1 VKTILPGATIG
12 LLGEGENSRMF
23 TAAAERM
30 GYRVH
35 VRPYDHLAGVRDFA
49 SGVDVL
55 TVVSQDVPS
64 IGLRAAEGVCLVRPG
79 SKTFEA
85 IENGIGA
92 KRDASQ
98 TVIADF
104 YVIAAR
110 GADGAFAYYPPIAV
124 DRVEGVLDIARSPAP
139 IDSRMAKRAAGL
151 TRDIFE
157 DLDLIGLAC
166 VEFTLTHEHQLLI
179 HDVTP
184 HPHPAGNL
192 TIEACVTDQFEQQLR
207 AVCGLPLG
215 STEMIRP
222 AAMAVVNW
230 DEGDSEGE
238 PDWAAACAL
247 PGVKLHLYGARSG
260 HLTATAAS
268 ATLAKQIV
276 RAACNALRITL

>member
-1 VKTILPGATIG
+1 MKTILPGAAIG
-12 LLGEGENSRMF
+12 LLGDGENSRMC
-23 TAAAERM
+23 TTAAERM

-55 TVVSQDVPS
+55 TVVSIDVPS

-79 SKTFEA
+79 SKAFEA

-92 KRDASQ
+92 KRDA
-98 TVIADF
+98 TTTPIADLA
-104 YVIAAR
+104 VVAAR
-110 GADGAFAYYPPIAV
+110 GADGAFASYPPIAI
-124 DRVEGVLDIARSPAP
+124 DRVGGILDIARLPAP

-151 TRDIFE
+151 VRDIFE
-157 DLDLIGLAC
+157 DIGLIGVAC
-166 VEFTLTHEHQLLI
+166 VEFTLTHEHQLVV

-184 HPHPAGNL
+184 FPHPAGYL
-192 TIEACVTDQFEQQLR
+192 TIESSVTDQFEQQVR

-215 STEMIRP
+215 STEMMRP
-222 AAMAVVNW
+222 AAMAVLEW
-230 DEGDSEGE
+230 GDGE
-238 PDWAAACAL
+238 PDWAAALAL
-247 PGVKLHLYGARSG
+247 PGVKLHLYGERSG

-276 RAACNALRITL
+276 RAACNSLRITL